1 MPYKILIVE
10 DDPVIQT
17 QLQTLLTGNGYTAV
31 IADPPASAPD
41 TVKELS
47 PHLVLMDIRL
57 PGESGFSL
65 CSKIRAFSSVPI
77 FFVTSCSGDMDELSS
92 FLLGGDGFITK
103 PYNTAILLAKISAL
117 LKRIYGAG
125 GGDAFSHRGAVLRKM
140 GVEENDIDKLIL
152 KQLCVWFGL
161 PVTVAIAVAAILAV
175 YFFKTIQR
183 QLAAYMGTEALLLRL
198 LATFGVLT
206 VLLACYFASTQ
217 ALFKS
222 AAGRG

>member
-1 MPYKILIVE
+1 MMPYKILIVE

-125 GGDAFSHRGAVLRKM
+125 GGDALSHRGAVLRP
-140 GVEENDIDKLIL
+140 ES
-152 KQLCVWFGL
+152 
-161 PVTVAIAVAAILAV
+161 
-175 YFFKTIQR
+175 
-183 QLAAYMGTEALLLRL
+183 
-198 LATFGVLT
+198 GVLEYQGQRAELT
-206 VLLACYFASTQ
+206 KNELKILVYLFRNAGKICSRGDLIDHLWDNQLYVDDN
-217 ALFKS
+217 ALSVNIGRIREKLS
-222 AAGRG
+222 AMGLNDFIRTKHRQGYVI